1 MYKLWGYSKHA
12 VRILQ
17 LSDWIRIRSLKSL
30 HFYTIRSFSQNRIP
44 LLVQFYACKGCLG
57 FKVKSVIQK
66 RLFED
71 EVFIKNYIISL
82 IWYTWLQRSYICL
95 AEASGLHY
103 LHYKSVV
110 SNTGLLYPMRGL
122 SVLWFWSARV
132 SASCKGS
139 VYPGGSSIG
148 CRALSESDF
157 ESSELKLRWLWWKNK
172 EKEGD
177 NMNKWSFQGF
187 WFKNNNHMALLEAQS
202 QLCHN
207 ML

>member
-1 MYKLWGYSKHA
+1 MNKLWGYSKQA
-12 VRILQ
+12 IRILQ
-17 LSDWIRIRSLKSL
+17 LSVWIRIRSLKSL

-44 LLVQFYACKGCLG
+44 LLVRFYACKGCLG
-57 FKVKSVIQK
+57 FKVKSVIQR

-82 IWYTWLQRSYICL
+82 IWYAWLQRSYICL

-122 SVLWFWSARV
+122 SVLWFWLARV

-139 VYPGGSSIG
+139 VYPGGSSSW

-157 ESSELKLRWLWWKNK
+157 ESSELKLRWL
-172 EKEGD
+172 EKQRERGRQYEQ
-177 NMNKWSFQGF
+177 MIISRF
-187 WFKNNNHMALLEAQS
+187 LT
-202 QLCHN
+202 
-207 ML
+207 